1 MQGLFNQDR
10 ALSPAAIRLWVN
22 ILGALFFVASGIIFI
37 KGALTLF
44 GSGTFLVGLL
54 QISAGLGILLA
65 VYLIVRLQA
74 EALLA
79 CQRTNDRL
87 AVLADALAP
96 RIAPATHTKSA
107 PHKPAKAKAKSTPPK
122 ETDT

>member
-1 MQGLFNQDR
+1 MQDLFNQDR
-10 ALSPAAIRLWVN
+10 ALSPASVRLWVN
-22 ILGALFFVASGIIFI
+22 ILGLLFLIASLIILI
-37 KGALTLF
+37 KGTLTLF

-65 VYLIVRLQA
+65 IYLIVRLQA

-79 CQRTNDRL
+79 NQRTNDRL
-87 AVLADALAP
+87 TVLADALAP
-96 RIAPATHTKSA
+96 RIVPAPHKKPATR
-107 PHKPAKAKAKSTPPK
+107 KPAKAKAKSTPPQ

>member
-1 MQGLFNQDR
+1 MQNLFNQDR
-10 ALSPAAIRLWVN
+10 VLSPASVRLWVN
-22 ILGALFFVASGIIFI
+22 TLGALFFIASIIILI

-65 VYLIVRLQA
+65 FYLIVRLQA
-74 EALLA
+74 ETLLA
-79 CQRTNDRL
+79 TQRTNDRL
-87 AVLADALAP
+87 AVFADALSP
-96 RIAPATHTKSA
+96 RITPAKNAKTATR
-107 PHKPAKAKAKSTPPK
+107 KPAKAKAKSNTPQ